1 MVTTNKKRRIFAG
14 YYKRLTDGLRFYVV
28 DVVKD
33 LETEQEVV
41 ICKKVSHKEN
51 GTYFTLT
58 REAFCA
64 KIIYDGVKRNK
75 YYREVQR
82 YGISELDQ
90 YDLERDGYRKP
101 ILKQSKFDKIRV
113 CRQEYNYLAYAKD
126 ICEWYA
132 IDLKNYQLSIG
143 QKRIMG
149 FGRKKDFLAAKEDL
163 KFLSNCLKTTLS
175 NYSNFFEEH
184 YAKKVS
190 LRKYAEKHQLNRG
203 SVDYVKKKFLTAFS
217 LELEKRDLSDGIK
230 RIKNI

>member
-1 MVTTNKKRRIFAG
+1 MASTDKKRRIFAG

-33 LETEQEVV
+33 LETEQEVI
-41 ICKKVSHKEN
+41 ICKKVSHKEY

-58 REAFCA
+58 REAFCS
-64 KIIYDGVKRNK
+64 KIIFEGVKRNK

-82 YGISELDQ
+82 YGMSELDRC
-90 YDLERDGYRKP
+90 DLERDGYRKP
-101 ILKQSKFDKIRV
+101 IVKQSKFDKIRE
-113 CRQEYNYLAYAKD
+113 CRQNYNYLAYAKD
-126 ICEWYA
+126 ICEWYT

-163 KFLSNCLKTTLS
+163 KFLSNCLKTTLL
-175 NYSNFFEEH
+175 NYANFFEEH
-184 YAKKVS
+184 YAEKVS

-203 SVDYVKKKFLTAFS
+203 SVDYIKKKFLTAFS

-230 RIKNI
+230 RIKTI

>member
-1 MVTTNKKRRIFAG
+1 MATTNKKRRIFAG

-41 ICKKVSHKEN
+41 ICKKVSHKEY

-64 KIIYDGVKRNK
+64 KIIHEGVKRNK

-82 YGISELDQ
+82 YGMSELDQ
-90 YDLERDGYRKP
+90 YDLECDGYRKP
-101 ILKQSKFDKIRV
+101 IVKQSKFDKIRE
-113 CRQEYNYLAYAKD
+113 CRQNYNYLAYAKD

-143 QKRIMG
+143 QKKIMG

-163 KFLSNCLKTTLS
+163 KFLRNCLNTTLS
-175 NYSNFFEEH
+175 EYANFFEEH
-184 YAKKVS
+184 FAEKLS
-190 LRKYAEKHQLNRG
+190 LRKYAEKHHLNRG
-203 SVDYVKKKFLTAFS
+203 SVDYIKKKFLTAFS
-217 LELEKRDLSDGIK
+217 LELGKRDLSDGIK
-230 RIKNI
+230 RIKTI

>member
-1 MVTTNKKRRIFAG
+1 MATPNKKRRIFAG

-33 LETEQEVV
+33 LETEQEIV
-41 ICKKVSHKEN
+41 ICKKVSHKEY

-64 KIIYDGVKRNK
+64 KIIHEGVKRNK

-82 YGISELDQ
+82 YGMSELDQ

-101 ILKQSKFDKIRV
+101 IVKQSKFDKIRE
-113 CRQEYNYLAYAKD
+113 CRQNYNYLAYAKD

-143 QKRIMG
+143 QKKIMG
-149 FGRKKDFLAAKEDL
+149 FGRKKDFIAAKEDL
-163 KFLSNCLKTTLS
+163 RFLSDCLKTTLLK
-175 NYSNFFEEH
+175 YANFFEEH
-184 YAKKVS
+184 YKNKLS
-190 LRKYAEKHQLNRG
+190 LRKYAEKYQLNRG
-203 SVDYVKKKFLTAFS
+203 SVDSIKKKFLTAFS

-230 RIKNI
+230 RIKTI